1 MKKVNKSRLQDY
13 SLVSSATNERS
24 ILAVVDCPFIV
35 KLYYSFQTSKCLYF
49 IIQYAEGGEIF
60 HYLKKH
66 RRFSENTARFYSAE
80 IILAL
85 EYLHSKGIVYGDL
98 KPENVLINFDG
109 HILLSDFGLSRFKS
123 IKGTMQS
130 TPEYMAPEQIL
141 GKDSY
146 QAVDWWALVC
156 LLGRHAV

>member
-123 IKGTMQS
+123 IKLCNLPRNIWLQSKYWAKTRTRQS
-130 TPEYMAPEQIL
+130 TGGHWSVY
-141 GKDSY
+141 
-146 QAVDWWALVC
+146 
-156 LLGRHAV
+156 